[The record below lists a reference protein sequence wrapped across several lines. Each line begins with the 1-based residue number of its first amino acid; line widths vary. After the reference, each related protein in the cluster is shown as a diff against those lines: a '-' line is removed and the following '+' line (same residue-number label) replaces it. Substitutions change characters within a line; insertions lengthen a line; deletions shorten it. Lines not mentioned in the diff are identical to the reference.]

1 VRIFNRQGLVQQ
13 RHRVIAVVSLVGVGV
28 GMATFGAGPASADST
43 FTCPGGTYE
52 GLRYQYDPA
61 VAVVEVGNWSAL
73 WVGVGLV
80 GGGHVLYGDGSTLM
94 NNAVLNVLVDRG
106 VNATDAHICKKD
118 PNATTTTTVP
128 VTTSTVPV
136 TTTTVPVT
144 TTTVPVTTTTVPVT
158 TTTVPVTTT
167 TVPVTTTTVPVTTTT
182 VPVTTTTVPVTTTT
196 VPVTTTTVPDTT
208 TTVPATTTT
217 TVPATT
223 TTVPATTTTVL
234 ATTTTEVSSGGPTT
248 TVSAT
253 TTTDVDSFPAIPTT
267 LPAPSATPPVTG
279 LPATGSGSSNLTL
292 GLGAG
297 LLMAGALLAFGARR
311 RTTQS

>member
-1 VRIFNRQGLVQQ
+1 VRIFNRQVLVQQ
-13 RHRVIAVVSLVGVGV
+13 RHRVIAVASLLGVGI

-73 WVGVGLV
+73 YVGVGLV
-80 GGGHVLYGDGSTLM
+80 GGGHVLYGDGSTPM
-94 NNAVLNVLVDRG
+94 NNAVLNVLVDHG

-118 PNATTTTTVP
+118 PNATTTT
-128 VTTSTVPV
+128 TVPV

-196 VPVTTTTVPDTT
+196 VPVTTTTVPVTTTTVPVTT
-208 TTVPATTTT
+208 TTVPATTTTVAVTTT

-223 TTVPATTTTVL
+223 TTVPATTTTD
-234 ATTTTEVSSGGPTT
+234 VSSGGPTT

-267 LPAPSATPPVTG
+267 LPAPGATTPVTG

-297 LLMAGALLAFGARR
+297 LLMAGALLALGASR